1 MSNRKSK
8 KSRCWSGYKPTP
20 GKKPYSKGSCVKE
33 SYTRIANLVLERT
46 KRKPNPWAV
55 CTAQV
60 GRKDPAKYER
70 CVMKV
75 KKSAGLTEARKGVM
89 PKMKMGVHKDP
100 KGGLTQKGVAAYR
113 AANPGS
119 KLKMAVTTEP
129 SKLKKGSKASK
140 RRASFCARMSG
151 MKKRLTSAKTANDP
165 DSRINKALRKWNC

>member
-1 MSNRKSK
+1 MI
-8 KSRCWSGYKPTP
+8 
-20 GKKPYSKGSCVKE
+20 E
-33 SYTRIANLVLERT
+33 SYTKIANLVLERT
-46 KRKPNPWAV
+46 KRKPNPWAI

-113 AANPGS
+113 AANPG
-119 KLKMAVTTEP
+119 
-129 SKLKKGSKASK
+129 
-140 RRASFCARMSG
+140 
-151 MKKRLTSAKTANDP
+151 
-165 DSRINKALRKWNC
+165 I